1 MRRSNG
7 LPRRIAILSPSRS
20 TPFVIDAL
28 SPSHD
33 RKSFSCGVAVLE
45 RYFREQAGQ
54 DIKRRV
60 AQCYVAHKPG
70 EDQVAGFYTLSAGD
84 VALRDMPE
92 DVARKLPRY
101 PVVPVARVGRL
112 AIDQA
117 FQGQRLGAA
126 LLWDAAERAM
136 RSELGVFALCVDAKD
151 APAIAF
157 YQHFGFSA
165 FASQP
170 DKLFMPLSVIGR
182 ISE

>member
-1 MRRSNG
+1 M
-7 LPRRIAILSPSRS
+7 
-20 TPFVIDAL
+20 PFVINAL
-28 SPSHD
+28 FPSHD
-33 RKSFSCGVAVLE
+33 RNGFSCGVPVLD
-45 RYFREQAGQ
+45 RYFREQVGQ

-60 AQCYVAHKPG
+60 AQCYVARKPD
-70 EDQVAGFYTLSAGD
+70 ENQVAGFYTLSAGD

-92 DVARKLPRY
+92 DVVRKLPRY

-112 AIDQA
+112 AIDKA

-126 LLWDAAERAM
+126 LLWDAAERAR

-151 APAIAF
+151 ATAIAF

-170 DKLFMPLSVIGR
+170 DKLFLPLSVMER
-182 ISE
+182 ISQ